1 MSHLDEYREEIDVLD
16 EEFAELFEKRFHVV
30 KNIID
35 YKIENHLPIL
45 DEGRELEIIE
55 KNTDRIKD
63 EDLKKYF
70 QKVYQYMITVS
81 KEYQEE
87 VLSEK

>member
-55 KNTDRIKD
+55 KNTDRIED

>member
-1 MSHLDEYREEIDVLD
+1 MSHLDEYREEIDELD

-55 KNTDRIKD
+55 KNTDRIED